1 MGNTGSI
8 TKRVLLATAL
18 ILYLTGPSYGK
29 DMFDDIPLAAHLKER
44 YAHDLPELVKRRHIR
59 VLTTFNRT
67 NFFIANSR
75 TYGFE
80 YSLLRDYEKFIN
92 RGIKRQEL
100 RITLEFIPVS
110 RDRLIPLLLE
120 GYGDIAA
127 AGLTITAERLKKV
140 AFTTPY
146 LTSVDEVVVVHRSV
160 KDIKKAEDL
169 SGKSVYVRRTSSYH
183 ESLKLLNSKL
193 TLMGLKPVRVVA
205 ADGSLE
211 TEDILEMVNTGAIK
225 ITIAD
230 SHMARIWSK
239 VFKNIRVLENATIR
253 EGGKIAWMV
262 RKDSPLLK
270 ESLNRFIKSHRK
282 GTRIGNIYF
291 NRYFENTRWIKN
303 PLDKDIARKPYV
315 RLFKKY
321 GKKYGFDWL
330 FLMAVA
336 YQESGLDQKK
346 RSPSGAI
353 GIMQVR
359 PATARDRNIRI
370 KRIHLLENN
379 IHAGTKYLAFLRDR
393 YFSDPSLKERDRL
406 RLTLAAY
413 NAGPVKIRKARLAA
427 KKMGLAPN
435 RWFRN
440 VEIAVLK
447 TIGQETVQYVSNI
460 NKYYILYKLHFEN
473 VEKRK
478 AIKKQAVK

>member
-1 MGNTGSI
+1 MI
-8 TKRVLLATAL
+8 RRVCLATAL
-18 ILYLTGPSYGK
+18 LLCLVSPSYGR

-44 YAHDLPELVKRRHIR
+44 YTQDLPELVKRRHIR

-67 NFFIANSR
+67 NFFIADSR

-127 AGLTITAERLKKV
+127 AGLTITAKRLKKV
-140 AFTTPY
+140 DFTTPY
-146 LTSVDEVVVVHRSV
+146 LKDVDEVVVVHRSV
-160 KDIKKAEDL
+160 EGIEKARDL

-183 ESLKLLNSKL
+183 ESLKLLNSRL

-205 ADGSLE
+205 ADESLE

-230 SHMARIWSK
+230 SHIARIWSK
-239 VFKNIRVLENATIR
+239 VFKNIRVLEDATIR

-291 NRYFENTRWIKN
+291 NRYFKNTRWIKN

-346 RSPSGAI
+346 RSPSGAT

-427 KKMGLAPN
+427 KKMGLDPN

-447 TIGQETVQYVSNI
+447 AIGQETVQYVSNI

-473 VEKRK
+473 VEKRE

>member
-1 MGNTGSI
+1 MVKKI
-8 TKRVLLATAL
+8 ALVLAL
-18 ILYLTGPSYGK
+18 FVYFLTPSSYGK
-29 DMFDDIPLAAHLKER
+29 DILEDIPLAAHLKER
-44 YAHDLPELVKRRHIR
+44 YTDDLPELIKRRHIR

-80 YSLLRDYEKFIN
+80 YSLLKDYEKFLN
-92 RGIKRQEL
+92 RGIKRREL
-100 RITLEFIPVS
+100 KITLEFIPVS

-127 AGLTITAERLKKV
+127 AGLTITSERLKKV
-140 AFTTPY
+140 DFTDPY
-146 LTSVDEVVVVHRSV
+146 LTNVREVVVVHRSV
-160 KDIKKAEDL
+160 KGIEKAEDL
-169 SGKSVYVRRTSSYH
+169 SGKTVYVRRTSSYY

-193 TLMGLKPVRVVA
+193 TLKGLKPVRVEP
-205 ADGSLE
+205 ADESLE
-211 TEDILEMVNTGAIK
+211 TEDILEMVNSGAIK

-230 SHMARIWSK
+230 SHIARIWSR
-239 VFKNIRVLENATIR
+239 VFKNIRVLDGAAVR

-262 RKDSPLLK
+262 RKDNPLLK
-270 ESLNRFIKSHRK
+270 KSLNRFIKSHRK

-291 NRYFENTRWIKN
+291 NRYFKNTRWIKN
-303 PLDKDIARKPYV
+303 PLDKDIARKPYI

-336 YQESGLDQKK
+336 YQESGLNNKK
-346 RSPSGAI
+346 RSPSGAV

-359 PATARDRNIRI
+359 PATARDKNIGIRNIYR
-370 KRIHLLENN
+370 LENN

-393 YFSDPSLKERDRL
+393 YFSDPELKERDRL
-406 RLTLAAY
+406 RFTLAAY
-413 NAGPVKIRKARLAA
+413 NAGPLKIKKARRVA
-427 KKMGLAPN
+427 KKMGLNPN

-478 AIKKQAVK
+478 ALKKQAVR